1 MNINWTIAKQL
12 AASSDQS
19 GIDLLPEDTPPSAEQ
34 ISSVKDTVTWVQSM
48 LDWVK
53 KYAVDVIL
61 PLAIKL
67 VIAIVIYQIGRFVLK
82 KLVKFL
88 KRALEKNNVEEGTKR
103 FLCSIATGAGRVL
116 LIFLIA
122 YYLNF
127 GIGAIVAMLG
137 SAGLALGLA
146 LQGSLANFAGGILLL
161 YTKPFRVGDYICAL
175 GNEGTVVNIDL
186 VYTTLLMPDNRK
198 IVMPNGN
205 LANTNIVNITHEE
218 KRRVDI
224 LIGVDYESDI
234 RQVKEVLLE
243 LAHTYPLVLQDQ
255 SIDVFVNDFD
265 ASSISMGMRVW
276 VKTDDYWKAKW
287 DLQEQIKLAFDTN
300 GISIPYDR
308 IDVNMLGKEL
318 K

>member
-1 MNINWTIAKQL
+1 MNVKLAMTNWIVAFSDKQ
-12 AASSDQS
+12 
-19 GIDLLPEDTPPSAEQ
+19 GMDLLPEDTPPAAEQ

-48 LDWVK
+48 FNWIK
-53 KYAVDVIL
+53 KYAIDVIL
-61 PLAIKL
+61 PLAIKII
-67 VIAIVIYQIGRFVLK
+67 IAIIIFQIGKFILK

-88 KRALEKNNVEEGTKR
+88 NRALEKNNVEEGTKR
-103 FLCSIATGAGRVL
+103 FLCSIANGGGKVI
-116 LIFLIA
+116 LIFLVA

-175 GNEGTVVNIDL
+175 GNEGTVVNIDI

-198 IVMPNGN
+198 VVLPNGN
-205 LANTNIVNITHEE
+205 LANTNIVNITHDTM
-218 KRRVDI
+218 RRIDI
-224 LIGVDYESDI
+224 LVGVDYESDI

-243 LAHTYPLVLQDQ
+243 LAHQYPLVLQDQ

-265 ASSISMGMRVW
+265 SSAISMGMRVW
-276 VKTDDYWKAKW
+276 VSTDDYWKAKW
-287 DLQEQIKLAFDTN
+287 DLQEQIKLMFDEN
-300 GISIPYDR
+300 NISIPYDR
-308 IDVNMLGKEL
+308 VDVKMLGKESN
-318 K
+318 

>member
-1 MNINWTIAKQL
+1 MNVKLAMTNWIIAF
-12 AASSDQS
+12 SDKT
-19 GIDLLPEDTPPSAEQ
+19 GVDLLPEGTPPSAEQ

-48 LDWVK
+48 FNWIK
-53 KYAVDVIL
+53 KYAIDVIL
-61 PLAIKL
+61 PLAIKII
-67 VIAIVIYQIGRFVLK
+67 IAIIIFQIGKFILK

-88 KRALEKNNVEEGTKR
+88 NRALEKNNVEEGTKR
-103 FLCSIATGAGRVL
+103 FLCSIANGGGKVI
-116 LIFLIA
+116 LIFLVA

-175 GNEGTVVNIDL
+175 GNEGTVVNIDI

-198 IVMPNGN
+198 VVLPNGN
-205 LANTNIVNITHEE
+205 LANTNIVNITHDTM
-218 KRRVDI
+218 RRIDI
-224 LIGVDYESDI
+224 LVGVDYESDI

-243 LAHTYPLVLQDQ
+243 LAHQYPLVLQDQ

-265 ASSISMGMRVW
+265 SSAISMGMRVW
-276 VKTDDYWKAKW
+276 VSTDDYWKAKW
-287 DLQEQIKLAFDTN
+287 DLQEQIKLMFDEN
-300 GISIPYDR
+300 NISIPYDR
-308 IDVNMLGKEL
+308 VDVKMLGKESN
-318 K
+318 

>member
-1 MNINWTIAKQL
+1 MNVKLAMTNWIVAFSDKQ
-12 AASSDQS
+12 
-19 GIDLLPEDTPPSAEQ
+19 GMDLLPEDTPPAAEQ

-48 LDWVK
+48 FNWIK
-53 KYAVDVIL
+53 KYAIDVIL
-61 PLAIKL
+61 PLAIKII
-67 VIAIVIYQIGRFVLK
+67 IAIIIFQIGKFILK

-88 KRALEKNNVEEGTKR
+88 NRALEKNNVEEGTKR
-103 FLCSIATGAGRVL
+103 FLCSIANGGGKVI
-116 LIFLIA
+116 LIFLVA

-175 GNEGTVVNIDL
+175 GNEGTVVNIDI

-198 IVMPNGN
+198 VVLPNGN
-205 LANTNIVNITHEE
+205 LANTNIVNITHDTM
-218 KRRVDI
+218 RRIDI
-224 LIGVDYESDI
+224 LVGVDYESDI

-243 LAHTYPLVLQDQ
+243 LAHQYPLVLQDQ

-265 ASSISMGMRVW
+265 SSAISMGMRVW
-276 VKTDDYWKAKW
+276 VSTDDYWKAKW
-287 DLQEQIKLAFDTN
+287 DLQEQIKLMFDEN
-300 GISIPYDR
+300 NISIPCDR
-308 IDVNMLGKEL
+308 VDVKMLGKESN
-318 K
+318 

>member
-1 MNINWTIAKQL
+1 MNVKLAMTNWIVAFSDKQ
-12 AASSDQS
+12 
-19 GIDLLPEDTPPSAEQ
+19 GMDLLPEDTPPAAEQ

-48 LDWVK
+48 FNWIK
-53 KYAVDVIL
+53 KYAIDVIL
-61 PLAIKL
+61 PLAIKII
-67 VIAIVIYQIGRFVLK
+67 IAIIIFQIGKFILK

-88 KRALEKNNVEEGTKR
+88 NRALEKNNVEEGTKR
-103 FLCSIATGAGRVL
+103 FLCSIANGGGQVI
-116 LIFLIA
+116 LIFLVA

-175 GNEGTVVNIDL
+175 GNEGTVVNIDI

-198 IVMPNGN
+198 VVLPNGN
-205 LANTNIVNITHEE
+205 LANTNIVNITHDTM
-218 KRRVDI
+218 RRIDI
-224 LIGVDYESDI
+224 LVGVDYESDI

-243 LAHTYPLVLQDQ
+243 LAHQYPLVLQDQ

-265 ASSISMGMRVW
+265 SSAISMGMRVW
-276 VKTDDYWKAKW
+276 VSTDDYWKAKW
-287 DLQEQIKLAFDTN
+287 DLQEQIKLMFDKN
-300 GISIPYDR
+300 HISIPYDR
-308 IDVNMLGKEL
+308 VDVKMLGKESN
-318 K
+318 